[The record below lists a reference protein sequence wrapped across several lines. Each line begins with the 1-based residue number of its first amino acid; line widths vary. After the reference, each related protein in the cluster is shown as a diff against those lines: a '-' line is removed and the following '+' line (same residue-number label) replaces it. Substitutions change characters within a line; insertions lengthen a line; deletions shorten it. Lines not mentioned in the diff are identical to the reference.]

1 MATDR
6 KQEIKD
12 LTDGQKGKQANI
24 DFWQQQLDNAK
35 RVNELWLTEA
45 LDNYRIYYNT
55 TLDSHG
61 SYKYSSAFPG
71 NKLNNHSYNLFYSN
85 IETKRP
91 LLYSKLPNLDIR
103 RRYRDKDRISKITS
117 ELLERTCNYFL
128 DNYNYDI
135 HFKKVVL
142 DKLVSGRG
150 LARLVFESGFVEREE
165 EGETI
170 EEIDINL
177 KKIRIEFVP
186 YDRVLME
193 TAKRW
198 EDVSWIAFK
207 HQLSKGEVAQII
219 GKKKAEQLNY
229 PESVLTGIEFKEKT
243 GHEKEE
249 LKVINTRITVWEIWD
264 KEQKKIILFAPT
276 SDIGILKETDDIY
289 NLEGFYPI
297 PRPLGLLSNNIST
310 IPIPEFRQYK
320 IQYLELQEV
329 EDRIRLL
336 VKQAKACGAYNDKLT
351 SEDASNF
358 LNRSDGVMTPVGF
371 PVGQRIEDYIY
382 MKPIEAI
389 VNTINTLLVQKAQ
402 IINDI
407 REITGISDI
416 VRGTTEAQET
426 ATAQKLKGDF
436 AISRM
441 QIDQQEV
448 EFYIR
453 DVLKLMV
460 ELIAENYTVEE
471 LTQISGLEVI
481 DLDQVGQKAQQQ
493 AIQQVQQAEQQK
505 KQRLT
510 EEEETQI
517 IQQAQQQAIQEVQS
531 ILKTTFSATSQ
542 DLPEIDRMLKVDKLR
557 DFNIDIET
565 ESTIKLDNDIEKAQR
580 IELLNAL
587 AGTLNQLAPLQ
598 QANLLTD
605 DAVREMIGFIIRP
618 FKVGRNLEEA
628 LLEKQDTTA
637 QEQQQQALQQAELQI
652 QMEERVHQPNRELDI
667 KQQEVDDKRTIEQ
680 AKLESN
686 ELKTEVESDTD
697 IAVAEIS
704 AESRKQSNDNKKEK

>member
-1 MATDR
+1 MATDKR
-6 KQEIKD
+6 KTEIKD
-12 LTDGQKGKQANI
+12 LTDGEKGKQAKI
-24 DFWQQQLDNAK
+24 SFWKMQLDNAK
-35 RVNELWLTEA
+35 RVNEPWLTES

-55 TLDSHG
+55 TLDSNG
-61 SYKYSSAFPG
+61 SYLYSNAFPG
-71 NKLNNHSYNLFYSN
+71 NKLFNHSYNLFYSN

-117 ELLERTCNYFL
+117 ELLERVCNYFL

-135 HFKKVVL
+135 HFKKSVL
-142 DKLVSGRG
+142 DKLITGRG
-150 LARLVFESGFVEREE
+150 LTRIYFESGVFEKEVD
-165 EGETI
+165 GEVVNET
-170 EEIDINL
+170 DLNL

-207 HQLSKGEVAQII
+207 HQLSKTEIAKLIGE
-219 GKKKAEQLNY
+219 KKAEKLNY
-229 PESVLTGIEFKEKT
+229 PDSVLTGIEFKEKT

-264 KEQKKIILFAPT
+264 KTERKIILFAPD
-276 SDIGILKETDDIY
+276 SDMGILKEVEDAY
-289 NLEGFYPI
+289 SLEGFYPI

-336 VKQAKACGAYNDKLT
+336 VKQAKACGVYNDKLT
-351 SEDASNF
+351 STDASNL
-358 LNRSDGVMTPVGF
+358 LNRNDGVISPVSF
-371 PVGQRIEDYIY
+371 PTDQDINQMIY
-382 MKPIEAI
+382 MKDIVAI
-389 VNTINTLLVQKAQ
+389 VNTINALLVQKAQ

-441 QIDQQEV
+441 QIDQQEI
-448 EFYIR
+448 EFYVR

-460 ELIAENYTVEE
+460 ELIAENYSIEE
-471 LTQISGLEVI
+471 LVQISGLEVI
-481 DLDQVGQKAQQQ
+481 NIQQIIQKVQQQ
-493 AIQQVQQAEQQK
+493 ADKQDLDEKQTQALVQQTIQQ
-505 KQRLT
+505 
-510 EEEETQI
+510 
-517 IQQAQQQAIQEVQS
+517 IQSQ
-531 ILKTTFSATSQ
+531 LKTTFSATTLE
-542 DLPEIDRMLKVDKLR
+542 LPEIDRMLKEDKFR

-587 AGTLNQLAPLQ
+587 SGTLNQLVPLQ
-598 QANLLTD
+598 QAGQITE
-605 DAVREMIGFIIRP
+605 DALREMLGFIIRP

-637 QEQQQQALQQAELQI
+637 RDQQQAKLQEAELKMAFEKEVLIPNRKLDIEQQKVDDQKTIAQAEI
-652 QMEERVHQPNRELDI
+652 ESKEL
-667 KQQEVDDKRTIEQ
+667 T
-680 AKLESN
+680 
-686 ELKTEVESDTD
+686 TEVESDTD
-697 IAVAEIS
+697 IAVAEIN
-704 AESRKQSNDNKKEK
+704 AEARKQSNNNQKENERKEN